1 MVKHGLE
8 TNLEDLDFKTVDKE
22 MRQMKLLMLPKLLR
36 LLARIL

>member
-1 MVKHGLE
+1 M
-8 TNLEDLDFKTVDKE
+8 EDLDFKTVDKE